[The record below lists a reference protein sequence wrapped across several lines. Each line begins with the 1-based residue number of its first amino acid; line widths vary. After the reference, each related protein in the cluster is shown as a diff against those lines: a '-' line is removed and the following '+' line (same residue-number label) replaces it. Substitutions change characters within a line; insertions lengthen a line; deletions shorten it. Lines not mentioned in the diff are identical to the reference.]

1 MAVISDHQTLMNHVL
16 SDPGNPE
23 GEIWVVRDAWEA
35 GCLIRAP
42 STSILSSCRH
52 FCDDSMDDSQ
62 CEVA

>member
-35 GCLIRAP
+35 GISLHRLPDKSAEHQHSELLP
-42 STSILSSCRH
+42 PLLR
-52 FCDDSMDDSQ
+52 
-62 CEVA
+62 